1 MKNKAKKNNKGFSLV
16 ELIVVVLI
24 IGVIAVALAPQVMK
38 WVGESKTNTD
48 NNNAATLKS
57 IVQSAL
63 AEWQKDG
70 GSIPA
75 SDDAVYYIHTDK
87 TLKIHNSSD
96 WTKDGEKLL
105 SDYINTAAGAD
116 YTLPNSKATFVIT
129 VEAKTGKVT
138 VEPDDVPAVPAP
150 PET

>member
-57 IVQSAL
+57 SVQAAL
-63 AEWQKDG
+63 ADWQSEG
-70 GSIPA
+70 GTIPTSGNNA
-75 SDDAVYYIHTDK
+75 IYTVTNTTTLTPDTEGGTDWKYGTEDA
-87 TLKIHNSSD
+87 
-96 WTKDGEKLL
+96 TKL
-105 SDYINTAAGAD
+105 STYIN
-116 YTLPNSKATFVIT
+116 KATAGDYVMPNNPAQKFKIEVSIN
-129 VEAKTGKVT
+129 TGKV
-138 VEPDDVPAVPAP
+138 AVTI
-150 PET
+150 E